1 MFPGASA
8 LRPPFELI
16 VAARRAERNGLMVYA
31 FGYLQ
36 QVIRFAISRFVKRII
51 INVPKATSWS

>member
-36 QVIRFAISRFVKRII
+36 QVIRSEMRRL
-51 INVPKATSWS
+51 